1 MEYSEPQAARR
12 ITAMQ
17 TAFEDACVTG
27 YAGLI
32 SSMSND
38 EKDRHVLAAAQ
49 RVFAEIPDPKVTVA
63 VGVCPITGGIFR
75 ESYAICAP
83 IDQYFPVD
91 VNVPGCPPRPPAI
104 IEGVSK
110 AIAIWRQRL

>member
-1 MEYSEPQAARR
+1 
-12 ITAMQ
+12 
-17 TAFEDACVTG
+17 
-27 YAGLI
+27 
-32 SSMSND
+32 
-38 EKDRHVLAAAQ
+38 VLAAAQ

-104 IEGVSK
+104 IEGVAK